1 MSGVF
6 PSPRETIGVEAET
19 GRNSRYC
26 SITPLLRCDFAV
38 AESIWISYAKQVR
51 PIVDLQ
57 ARCKVNRMPGLSK
70 EDKLRLLTTMLE
82 SRHADLREQNL
93 NRQGKGHFHV
103 SGMGHEA
110 LAAVSIQ
117 MKPGDYI
124 FSYYRD
130 RGLVLGR
137 GMTTRQLGLEYFAK
151 RNTGSGGRQ
160 MPSHYSNADLHIWSV
175 PTPTGSQLLPAC
187 GIAWGIQL
195 DGKKNLVVTTVGD
208 AATRQGDFFEALC
221 FAKEKK
227 LPLLFL
233 VEDNAYGISM
243 PTRKTNP
250 LALNVLESENWR
262 RINGENVQQVYD
274 ATAEAFEKIRAGN
287 GPFFFWI
294 NMERLSSHTSSD
306 DQKLYRSQDELRELE
321 KFDPLKCWKDQLIE
335 EGIVTA
341 EEFARLDSEIK
352 ERIRH
357 EYAEAEKA
365 EDPSP
370 NELLANVTKPAPKI
384 DKEILPP
391 GKYRIGDTV
400 NKTLR
405 AGLEEDPRR
414 ILFGEDIEDPKGGV
428 FRLTQKLSTE
438 FPKQVFN
445 SPLAESTI
453 LGVACGLAAYGKR
466 PVFELQFIDFIYPGF
481 NQLVTNISNL
491 RWRSFGNWQCPAV
504 IYAPYGAYLP
514 GGSLWH
520 SQANESALA
529 HYPGLNVVIPS
540 TPADAAGLLW
550 TAMHGEDPVVFLIPK
565 HLLWAEHEY
574 AEPIRA
580 VPLGRARQCT
590 NGSDVTVIAW
600 GNTIEKSLEAIAK
613 IDKETSVEL
622 IDLRSIVP
630 WDKAAIEDSVHKTRR
645 LVVVQEDTQN
655 CSVGQMIISHITST
669 PELWNELISPPILVS
684 KANVM
689 IGYNPIY
696 EYAALPDVER
706 IVAAI
711 RRSVATKYERVAV
724 AGIADS
730 GRAETETAFIQPG
743 SPIPATA
750 GRIQSITIPVMGEG
764 IRNAKIVSLLKKPG
778 DPVALD
784 DELCEV
790 ETDKAVYPIQSSFA
804 GVMGEWKTK
813 VGDTVEIG
821 QELGTLFTDEASLA
835 EQFQGAAEVSAPV
848 TAGVDR
854 GRSVPEREFVRPGSA
869 TPATGIEPALSP
881 TITRKLSRV
890 IPANLQIDA
899 RWHAIQEAREVS
911 KKKDGKEAPSPSV
924 MIAWSVVRA
933 MEKHAPFRRL
943 ILDDDQIVQ
952 NDDFDLGVAVALEG
966 DRLATAVIT
975 NANKKSWPE
984 FVKIYN
990 ETVAATRGGR
1000 VDAMNAPVVITSL
1013 GAFGVKA
1020 GAPIVVPPSVGTLF
1034 VGSAHR
1040 ELIPNKNRNES
1051 AEVITLSLT
1060 FDHRVV
1066 NGAGAA
1072 AFANEIKTRI
1082 EAFKIPSE
1090 KVSAESARKR

>member
-1 MSGVF
+1 
-6 PSPRETIGVEAET
+6 
-19 GRNSRYC
+19 
-26 SITPLLRCDFAV
+26 
-38 AESIWISYAKQVR
+38 
-51 PIVDLQ
+51 
-57 ARCKVNRMPGLSK
+57 MPALSK
-70 EDKLRLLTTMLE
+70 EDKLRLLTTILE

-93 NRQGKGHFHV
+93 NRQGKGNFHV

-117 MKPGDYI
+117 MEPDDYI
-124 FSYYRD
+124 VSYYRD

-160 MPSHYSNADLHIWSV
+160 MPSHYSDADLHIWSV

-187 GIAWGIQL
+187 GIAWGIKL
-195 DGKKNLVVTTVGD
+195 DGKKNLVVTTIGD

-221 FAKEKK
+221 FAREKK
-227 LPLLFL
+227 LPVLFL
-233 VEDNAYGISM
+233 VEDNGYGISM
-243 PTRKTNP
+243 PTRKNNP
-250 LALNVLESENWR
+250 LALNVLEADNWR
-262 RINGENVQQVYD
+262 QIEGQDVQQVYD
-274 ATAEAFEKIRAGN
+274 ATAEAFEKIRAGD

-294 NMERLSSHTSSD
+294 RMERLSSHTSSD
-306 DQKLYRSQDELRELE
+306 DQKLYRSADELQMLE
-321 KFDPLKCWKDQLIE
+321 KSDPLKYWKDQLIQE
-335 EGIVTA
+335 SVITA
-341 EEFARLDSEIK
+341 EEFAKLDNEVK
-352 ERIRH
+352 ERIRR
-357 EYAEAEKA
+357 EYAEAERA

-370 NELLANVTKPAPKI
+370 NELLANVSKSPPKI
-384 DKEILPP
+384 SKEILPP

-405 AGLEEDPRR
+405 AGLEDDSRR

-428 FRLTQKLSTE
+428 FRLTQKLSTD

-481 NQLVTNISNL
+481 NQLVTNISTL
-491 RWRSFGNWQCPAV
+491 RWRSFGNWKCPAV

-529 HYPGLNVVIPS
+529 HYPGLSVVVPS

-550 TAMHGEDPVVFLIPK
+550 TAMHGEDPVIFLIPK
-565 HLLWAEHEY
+565 HLLWAEHDY
-574 AEPIRA
+574 SEPIRA
-580 VPLGRARQCT
+580 VPLGEAHKLR
-590 NGSDVTVIAW
+590 NGSDVTLVAW
-600 GNTIEKSLEAIAK
+600 GNTVEKSLEALDK
-613 IDKETSVEL
+613 IGNNISVEL

-630 WDKAAIEDSVHKTRR
+630 WDKAAIEKSVRKTRR
-645 LVVVQEDTQN
+645 LVIVQEDTEN
-655 CSVGQMIISHITST
+655 CSVGQMLISHIAST
-669 PELWNELISPPILVS
+669 PELWNETISPPVLVS
-684 KANVM
+684 KANVV

-706 IVAAI
+706 IVAAVE
-711 RRSVATKYERVAV
+711 RSVSNTTF
-724 AGIADS
+724 
-730 GRAETETAFIQPG
+730 RAE
-743 SPIPATA
+743 SPIVREKARVPTESRPSTPEKAKPSKTQ
-750 GRIQSITIPVMGEG
+750 IQIITVPVMGEG
-764 IRNAKIVSLLKKPG
+764 IRNAKVVSLLKNPG
-778 DPVALD
+778 DSVSHD

-813 VGDTVEIG
+813 VGDTVDIG
-821 QELGTLFTDEASLA
+821 QELGTILTTEPSFAD
-835 EQFQGAAEVSAPV
+835 QFQEAAKEPALETAVPSRKEPEVAPE
-848 TAGVDR
+848 DR
-854 GRSVPEREFVRPGSA
+854 RQYK
-869 TPATGIEPALSP
+869 IEPALSP
-881 TITRKLSRV
+881 TITRKLVHV

-899 RWHAIQEAREVS
+899 RWDAIRKSRDATKR
-911 KKKDGKEAPSPSV
+911 KNGKDAPSPSV
-924 MIAWSVVRA
+924 MIAWAVVRA
-933 MEKHAPFRRL
+933 MEDHPPFRRL
-943 ILDDDQIVQ
+943 ILEDERIVE
-952 NDDFDLGVAVALEG
+952 NENFDLGVAVALEG
-966 DRLATAVIT
+966 DRLATAVIVD
-975 NANKKSWPE
+975 ANKKSWPE
-984 FVKIYN
+984 FVKTYN
-990 ETVAATRGGR
+990 ETVEATRSGR

-1034 VGSAHR
+1034 VGTAHR
-1040 ELIPNKNRNES
+1040 ELIPNGKKNES

-1072 AFANEIKTRI
+1072 SFANEIKKQI
-1082 EAFKIPSE
+1082 EEFKIPTSE
-1090 KVSAESARKR
+1090 KRPVSA

>member
-1 MSGVF
+1 
-6 PSPRETIGVEAET
+6 
-19 GRNSRYC
+19 
-26 SITPLLRCDFAV
+26 
-38 AESIWISYAKQVR
+38 
-51 PIVDLQ
+51 
-57 ARCKVNRMPGLSK
+57 MPALGK
-70 EDKLRLLTTMLE
+70 EDKLRLLTTILE

-103 SGMGHEA
+103 SGMGHEG

-117 MKPGDYI
+117 MEPDDYI
-124 FSYYRD
+124 VSYYRD

-160 MPSHYSNADLHIWSV
+160 MPSHYSDADLHIWSV

-208 AATRQGDFFEALC
+208 AATRQGDFFEAIC

-227 LPLLFL
+227 LPMLFL

-243 PTRKTNP
+243 PTRTTNP
-250 LALNVLESENWR
+250 LALNVLEPDNWR
-262 RINGENVQQVYD
+262 RIDGQNVEQVYD
-274 ATAEAFEKIRAGN
+274 ATAEAFEKIRAGS

-294 NMERLSSHTSSD
+294 KMERLSSHTSSD
-306 DQKLYRSQDELRELE
+306 DQKLYRREEELRDLE

-335 EGIVTA
+335 EGIITV
-341 EEFARLDSEIK
+341 EEFAKLDNEIK
-352 ERIRH
+352 ERIRR
-357 EYAEAEKA
+357 EYSKAEKA

-370 NELLANVTKPAPKI
+370 KELLTNVTKPPPKI
-384 DKEILPP
+384 DKEILSP

-405 AGLEEDPRR
+405 LGLEEDRRR

-491 RWRSFGNWQCPAV
+491 RWRSFGNWKCPAV
-504 IYAPYGAYLP
+504 VYAPYGAYLP

-520 SQANESALA
+520 SQANESSLA
-529 HYPGLNVVIPS
+529 HYPGLNVVVPS
-540 TPADAAGLLW
+540 TPEDAAGLLW
-550 TAMHGEDPVVFLIPK
+550 TAMHGEDPVIFLIPK

-590 NGSDVTVIAW
+590 TGSDVTVVAW
-600 GNTIEKSLEAIAK
+600 GNTIEKSLEVIAK
-613 IDKETSVEL
+613 INNEISVEL

-630 WDKAAIEDSVHKTRR
+630 WDKAAIEESVHKTRR
-645 LVVVQEDTQN
+645 LLVVQEDTEN
-655 CSVGQMIISHITST
+655 CSVGQMIISHVTST
-669 PELWNELISPPILVS
+669 SELWNAMISPPILVS

-711 RRSVATKYERVAV
+711 RRLVATKHERVAV
-724 AGIADS
+724 EAVAV
-730 GRAETETAFIQPG
+730 
-743 SPIPATA
+743 ATA
-750 GRIQSITIPVMGEG
+750 KPEIAPEERRPYIAPKIDIGKRRVQSITVPVMGEG
-764 IRNAKIVSLLKKPG
+764 IRNAKIVSLLKNPG
-778 DPVALD
+778 DPIALD

-821 QELGTLFTDEASLA
+821 HELGTLFMDEASLA
-835 EQFQGAAEVSAPV
+835 DQLETASKESTDRKPVEAAVSVAEPSS
-848 TAGVDR
+848 R
-854 GRSVPEREFVRPGSA
+854 GRTARHSN
-869 TPATGIEPALSP
+869 IEPALSP

-899 RWHAIQEAREVS
+899 RWDGIRRARDGAKE
-911 KKKDGKEAPSPSV
+911 KDGKNAASPSV

-933 MEKHAPFRRL
+933 MEKHASFRRL
-943 ILDDDQIVQ
+943 ILEDDQIVQ
-952 NDDFDLGVAVALEG
+952 NDDFDLGIAVALEG

-975 NANKKSWPE
+975 KANKKSWPE

-990 ETVAATRGGR
+990 KTVEATRGGR
-1000 VDAMNAPVVITSL
+1000 VDAMNASVVITSL

-1034 VGSAHR
+1034 VGTAHR
-1040 ELIPNKNRNES
+1040 ELILNKNENES

-1072 AFANEIKTRI
+1072 SFANEIKKQI
-1082 EAFKIPSE
+1082 EGFKIPSE
-1090 KVSAESARKR
+1090 ERPGTCAHKS

>member
-1 MSGVF
+1 
-6 PSPRETIGVEAET
+6 
-19 GRNSRYC
+19 
-26 SITPLLRCDFAV
+26 
-38 AESIWISYAKQVR
+38 
-51 PIVDLQ
+51 
-57 ARCKVNRMPGLSK
+57 MPALSK

-110 LAAVSIQ
+110 LSAVSMQ
-117 MKPGDYI
+117 MEPDDYI
-124 FSYYRD
+124 VPYYRD

-208 AATRQGDFFEALC
+208 AATRQGDFFEAIC

-250 LALNVLESENWR
+250 LALNVLEPDNWR
-262 RINGENVQQVYD
+262 RIEGQDVQQVYD
-274 ATAEAFEKIRAGN
+274 ATAEAFQKIRSGG

-306 DQKLYRSQDELRELE
+306 DQKLYRSEEELRALE

-335 EGIVTA
+335 GGVITA
-341 EEFARLDSEIK
+341 DDFARLDSEIK
-352 ERIRH
+352 ERVRQ
-357 EYAEAEKA
+357 EYSEAEKA

-370 NELLANVTKPAPKI
+370 NELLANVTKPPPKI
-384 DKEILPP
+384 EREILPS

-405 AGLEEDPRR
+405 VGLEDDPGRV
-414 ILFGEDIEDPKGGV
+414 LFGEDIEDPKGGV

-466 PVFELQFIDFIYPGF
+466 PVFEVQFIDFIYPAF
-481 NQLVTNISNL
+481 NQLVTNISTL
-491 RWRSFGNWQCPAV
+491 RWRSFGNWKCPAV

-529 HYPGLNVVIPS
+529 HYPGLNVLIPS

-550 TAMHGEDPVVFLIPK
+550 TAMHSDDPVIFLIPK

-590 NGSDVTVIAW
+590 NGSDVTVVAW

-613 IDKETSVEL
+613 IDNETSVEL

-630 WDKAAIEDSVHKTRR
+630 WDKAAIEKSVRKTRR
-645 LVVVQEDTQN
+645 LVVVQEDTEN

-669 PELWNELISPPILVS
+669 PKLWEEMISPPILVS
-684 KANVM
+684 KANVV

-711 RRSVATKYERVAV
+711 RASVSTGRERVAV
-724 AGIADS
+724 GAGVD
-730 GRAETETAFIQPG
+730 RARPVEEPEFAQPR
-743 SPIPATA
+743 SASQATA
-750 GRIQSITIPVMGEG
+750 DTGKPRLQSITVPVMGEG

-804 GVMGEWKTK
+804 GIMGEWKTK
-813 VGDTVEIG
+813 IGDTVDIG
-821 QELGTLFTDEASLA
+821 QALGTLLTEEASLSD
-835 EQFQGAAEVSAPV
+835 QFQAAAEVSAEVVP
-848 TAGVDR
+848 TRRDDR
-854 GRSVPEREFVRPGSA
+854 GRAASEAAMKEPGS
-869 TPATGIEPALSP
+869 TIPATGIEPALSP
-881 TITRKLSRV
+881 TITRKLNRV

-899 RWHAIQEAREVS
+899 RWNTIRAARELA
-911 KKKDGKEAPSPSV
+911 KKKDPQNAPSPSV

-933 MEKHAPFRRL
+933 MEKHASFRRL
-943 ILDDDQIVQ
+943 ILEDDQIVQ
-952 NDDFDLGVAVALEG
+952 NDDFDLGVAVALED

-975 NANKKSWPE
+975 NANRRSWPE
-984 FVKIYN
+984 FTNSYN
-990 ETVAATRGGR
+990 EIVAATRGGR
-1000 VDAMNAPVVITSL
+1000 IDAMNAPVVITSL

-1034 VGSAHR
+1034 VGTAHR
-1040 ELIPNKNRNES
+1040 ELIPNKSKNES

-1072 AFANEIKTRI
+1072 AFANEIKKQI
-1082 EAFKIPSE
+1082 EGFEIPKPTKHAAS
-1090 KVSAESARKR
+1090 V

>member
-1 MSGVF
+1 
-6 PSPRETIGVEAET
+6 
-19 GRNSRYC
+19 
-26 SITPLLRCDFAV
+26 
-38 AESIWISYAKQVR
+38 
-51 PIVDLQ
+51 
-57 ARCKVNRMPGLSK
+57 MPALSK
-70 EDKLRLLTTMLE
+70 NDKLRLLTLILE

-93 NRQGKGHFHV
+93 IRQGKGHFHV

-117 MKPGDYI
+117 MEPDDYI
-124 FSYYRD
+124 VSYYRD

-160 MPSHYSNADLHIWSV
+160 MPSHYSDSDLHIWSV

-187 GIAWGIQL
+187 GIAWGVKL
-195 DGKKNLVVTTVGD
+195 DRKKNLVVTTVGD
-208 AATRQGDFFEALC
+208 AATRQGDFFEAIC

-227 LPLLFL
+227 LPVLFL

-250 LALNVLESENWR
+250 LALKILERENWR
-262 RINGENVQQVYD
+262 EVEGQDVQQVYD
-274 ATAEAFEKIRAGN
+274 ATAEAFNKIRNGG

-294 NMERLSSHTSSD
+294 RMERLSSHTSSD
-306 DQKLYRSQDELRELE
+306 DQKLYRGVEELRKLE
-321 KFDPLKCWKDQLIE
+321 KFDPLACWKNQLINDSV
-335 EGIVTA
+335 ISPQQYA
-341 EEFARLDSEIK
+341 ELDNEIK
-352 ERIRH
+352 ERIRR

-365 EDPSP
+365 DDPSP
-370 NELLANVTKPAPKI
+370 NELVTNVTKPPPKI
-384 DKEILPP
+384 EDEILPA

-405 AGLEEDPRR
+405 AGLEKDQRR
-414 ILFGEDIEDPKGGV
+414 VVFGEDIEDPKGGV

-438 FPKQVFN
+438 FPEQVFN

-466 PVFELQFIDFIYPGF
+466 PVFEMQFIDFIYPGF
-481 NQLVTNISNL
+481 NQLVTNISTL
-491 RWRSFGNWQCPAV
+491 RWRSFGNWKCPAV

-520 SQANESALA
+520 SQTNESALA
-529 HYPGLNVVIPS
+529 HYPGLNVVVPS

-550 TAMHGEDPVVFLIPK
+550 TAMHTEDPVIFLIPK

-574 AEPIRA
+574 KEPIRA
-580 VPLGRARQCT
+580 VALGKAGKLREGT
-590 NGSDVTVIAW
+590 DVTVVAW
-600 GNTIEKSLEAIAK
+600 GNTMEKSLEALNEIGNE
-613 IDKETSVEL
+613 ISVEL

-630 WDKAAIEDSVHKTRR
+630 WDKATIEESVRKTGR
-645 LVVVQEDTQN
+645 LVVVQEDTEN
-655 CSVGQMIISHITST
+655 CSVGQMIISHITGT
-669 PELWNELISPPILVS
+669 PDLWHELVSPPILVS
-684 KANVM
+684 KPNVM

-706 IVAAI
+706 VVTAI
-711 RRSVATKYERVAV
+711 RRSVSMKHKRAAV
-724 AGIADS
+724 AAGVDRGHAL
-730 GRAETETAFIQPG
+730 TEQQFTQPE
-743 SPIPATA
+743 SASPATA
-750 GRIQSITIPVMGEG
+750 DTGERHVQNITVPVMGEG
-764 IRNAKIVSLLKKPG
+764 IRSAKIVSLLKKPG
-778 DPVALD
+778 EPVQLD

-821 QELGTLFTDEASLA
+821 QELGTIATSEPAFA
-835 EQFQGAAEVSAPV
+835 EQFEAAARESSAAFV
-848 TAGVDR
+848 AAGDDR
-854 GRSVPEREFVRPGSA
+854 GRAATKAPMKRPGSA
-869 TPATGIEPALSP
+869 IPATRIEPALSP
-881 TITRKLSRV
+881 TITRKLNRV

-899 RWHAIQEAREVS
+899 RWETIQQARVAAT
-911 KKKDGKEAPSPSV
+911 KKNRGQAPSPSV

-943 ILDDDQIVQ
+943 ILEDDQIVQ
-952 NDDFDLGVAVALEG
+952 HDDFDLGVAVALEG

-975 NANKKSWPE
+975 SANQKSWPE
-984 FVKIYN
+984 FVKAYN
-990 ETVAATRGGR
+990 DTVAATRAGR
-1000 VDAMNAPVVITSL
+1000 VDAMNAPIVITSL
-1013 GAFGVKA
+1013 GAFGVRA

-1034 VGSAHR
+1034 VGTSRH
-1040 ELIPNKNRNES
+1040 ELIPNKNSNQS

-1072 AFANEIKTRI
+1072 AFANEIKNQI
-1082 EAFKIPSE
+1082 EGFKIPAE
-1090 KVSAESARKR
+1090 TILAASAAKS

>member
-1 MSGVF
+1 
-6 PSPRETIGVEAET
+6 
-19 GRNSRYC
+19 
-26 SITPLLRCDFAV
+26 
-38 AESIWISYAKQVR
+38 
-51 PIVDLQ
+51 
-57 ARCKVNRMPGLSK
+57 MPALSK
-70 EDKLRLLTTMLE
+70 EDKLRLLTIILE

-110 LAAVSIQ
+110 LAAVSFQ
-117 MKPGDYI
+117 MEPDDYI
-124 FSYYRD
+124 VSYYRD

-160 MPSHYSNADLHIWSV
+160 MPSHYSNAELHIWSV

-195 DGKKNLVVTTVGD
+195 DGKKNLVVTTIGD

-227 LPLLFL
+227 LPMLFL
-233 VEDNAYGISM
+233 VEDNGYGISM
-243 PTRKTNP
+243 PTRKNNP
-250 LALNVLESENWR
+250 LALNVLEPDNWR
-262 RINGENVQQVYD
+262 HIEGQNVQQIYD
-274 ATAEAFEKIRAGN
+274 STAEAFEKIRAGG

-294 NMERLSSHTSSD
+294 RMERLSSHTSTD
-306 DQKLYRSQDELRELE
+306 DQKLYRSAEELQALE
-321 KFDPLKCWKDQLIE
+321 KSDPLKYWKDQLIQE
-335 EGIVTA
+335 SVISI
-341 EEFARLDSEIK
+341 EEFARLDNEVK
-352 ERIRH
+352 ERIRR

-370 NELLANVTKPAPKI
+370 DELLANVGKSPAKLN
-384 DKEILPP
+384 KEVLPP

-405 AGLEEDPRR
+405 VGLEEDPRR
-414 ILFGEDIEDPKGGV
+414 VIFGEDIEDPKGGV
-428 FRLTQKLSTE
+428 FRLTQKLSTK

-491 RWRSFGNWQCPAV
+491 RWRTFGNWKCPAV

-520 SQANESALA
+520 SQANEAVLA

-540 TPADAAGLLW
+540 SPADAAGLLW
-550 TAMHGEDPVVFLIPK
+550 SAMHGEDPVIFLIPK

-574 AEPIRA
+574 SEPIRA
-580 VPLGRARQCT
+580 VPLGEAHKLRD
-590 NGSDVTVIAW
+590 GSDVTLVAW
-600 GNTIEKSLEAIAK
+600 GNTVEKSLEALQK
-613 IDKETSVEL
+613 IDNKISVEL

-630 WDKAAIEDSVHKTRR
+630 WDKAAIEESVRKTHR
-645 LVVVQEDTQN
+645 LVVVQEDTEN
-655 CSVGQMIISHITST
+655 CSVGQMLISHITGV
-669 PELWNELISPPILVS
+669 PDLWNEMISPPILVS

-706 IVAAI
+706 IISAIHRSVQTRQERIAVAASAD
-711 RRSVATKYERVAV
+711 RGHFAPSATHLPLSRKA
-724 AGIADS
+724 
-730 GRAETETAFIQPG
+730 P
-743 SPIPATA
+743 PTA
-750 GRIQSITIPVMGEG
+750 GETGKERMQNIIVPVMGEG
-764 IRNAKIVSLLKKPG
+764 IRNAKVVSLLKNPG
-778 DPVALD
+778 DIIALD

-804 GVMGEWKTK
+804 GVMGQWKTK

-821 QELGTLFTDEASLA
+821 QELGTIITA
-835 EQFQGAAEVSAPV
+835 EPSFADQFEEAAEESV
-848 TAGVDR
+848 AGAVAAGADR
-854 GRSVPEREFVRPGSA
+854 AVPTREITRPGSP
-869 TPATGIEPALSP
+869 TPATVIEPALAP
-881 TITRKLSRV
+881 TITRKLLHV
-890 IPANLQIDA
+890 IPANLQIDTRWDAIRNA
-899 RWHAIQEAREVS
+899 RDEA
-911 KKKDGKEAPSPSV
+911 KTKNGKHAPSASV
-924 MIAWSVVRA
+924 MIAWAVVRA
-933 MEKHAPFRRL
+933 MEKHPAFRRL
-943 ILDDDQIVQ
+943 ILEDDRIVE
-952 NDDFDLGVAVALEG
+952 NENFDLGIAVTLEG
-966 DRLATAVIT
+966 DRLATAVIVD
-975 NANKKSWPE
+975 ANKKHWPE
-984 FVKIYN
+984 FVKTYN
-990 ETVAATRGGR
+990 ETVDATRGGR

-1013 GAFGVKA
+1013 GAFGVRA

-1034 VGSAHR
+1034 VGTAHR
-1040 ELIPNKNRNES
+1040 ELIPNGKKNES

-1072 AFANEIKTRI
+1072 SFTNEIKKQI
-1082 EAFKIPSE
+1082 EGFKIPTAKTAVTRS
-1090 KVSAESARKR
+1090 

>member
-1 MSGVF
+1 
-6 PSPRETIGVEAET
+6 
-19 GRNSRYC
+19 
-26 SITPLLRCDFAV
+26 
-38 AESIWISYAKQVR
+38 
-51 PIVDLQ
+51 
-57 ARCKVNRMPGLSK
+57 MPVLSK
-70 EDKLRLLTTMLE
+70 EDKLRLLTTILE

-117 MKPGDYI
+117 MQPDDYI
-124 FSYYRD
+124 VSYYRD

-160 MPSHYSNADLHIWSV
+160 MPSHYSNAELHIWSV

-187 GIAWGIQL
+187 GMAWGIQL

-221 FAKEKK
+221 FAREKK
-227 LPLLFL
+227 LPMLFL
-233 VEDNAYGISM
+233 VEDNGYGISM
-243 PTRKTNP
+243 PTRKNNP
-250 LALNVLESENWR
+250 LALNILEPDNWR
-262 RINGENVQQVYD
+262 RLEGQDVQQVYD
-274 ATAEAFEKIRAGN
+274 ATAEAFEKIHAGG

-294 NMERLSSHTSSD
+294 RMERLSSHTSSD
-306 DQKLYRSQDELRELE
+306 DQKLYRSAEELQALE
-321 KFDPLKCWKDQLIE
+321 KSDPLKYWKDQLIQ
-335 EGIVTA
+335 EGVITA
-341 EEFARLDSEIK
+341 EEFARLDNEVK
-352 ERIRH
+352 ERIRR

-370 NELLANVTKPAPKI
+370 NELLANVSKSPPKLN
-384 DKEILPP
+384 KEVLPS

-405 AGLEEDPRR
+405 AGLEEDSRR

-428 FRLTQKLSTE
+428 FRLTQRLSTE

-491 RWRSFGNWQCPAV
+491 RWRSFGNWKCPAV

-520 SQANESALA
+520 SQANEAALA
-529 HYPGLNVVIPS
+529 HYPGLNIVIPS

-550 TAMHGEDPVVFLIPK
+550 TAMHSEDPVIFLIPK

-574 AEPIRA
+574 PEAIRA
-580 VPLGRARQCT
+580 VPLGTAHKLRD
-590 NGSDVTVIAW
+590 GSDVTLVAW
-600 GNTIEKSLEAIAK
+600 GNTVEKSLEALDK
-613 IDKETSVEL
+613 IDNGISVEL

-630 WDKAAIEDSVHKTRR
+630 WDQAAIEESVRKTHR
-645 LVVVQEDTQN
+645 LVVVQEDTEN
-655 CSVGQMIISHITST
+655 CSVGQMIISHITSV
-669 PELWNELISPPILVS
+669 PDLWNGMISPPILVS

-696 EYAALPDVER
+696 EYAALPDAEPIVSAIQRSVQTRHER
-706 IVAAI
+706 PVAAGAD
-711 RRSVATKYERVAV
+711 RGGFVPSHPHVAPALAV
-724 AGIADS
+724 RGALPS
-730 GRAETETAFIQPG
+730 
-743 SPIPATA
+743 PATVET
-750 GRIQSITIPVMGEG
+750 GEKRMQSITVPVMGEG
-764 IRNAKIVSLLKKPG
+764 IRNAKVVSLLRNPG
-778 DPVALD
+778 DIIALD

-821 QELGTLFTDEASLA
+821 QELGTIVTAEPSLA
-835 EQFQGAAEVSAPV
+835 DQFEQAAAASARTGAVA
-848 TAGVDR
+848 AGADR
-854 GRSVPEREFVRPGSA
+854 GHSVSPREITRPGTA
-869 TPATGIEPALSP
+869 TPATVIEPALAP
-881 TITRKLSRV
+881 TITRKLLHV

-899 RWHAIQEAREVS
+899 RWEAIRKARDTA
-911 KKKDGKEAPSPSV
+911 KTKNGKHAPSPST
-924 MIAWSVVRA
+924 MMAWAVVRA
-933 MEKHAPFRRL
+933 MEKHPPFRRL
-943 ILDDDQIVQ
+943 ILEDERIVE
-952 NDDFDLGVAVALEG
+952 NENFDLGIAVALDD
-966 DRLATAVIT
+966 DRLATAVIVD
-975 NANKKSWPE
+975 ADKKSWPE
-984 FVKIYN
+984 FVKSYN
-990 ETVAATRGGR
+990 ETVDATRGGR

-1034 VGSAHR
+1034 VGTAHR
-1040 ELIPNKNRNES
+1040 ELIPNGKKNES
-1051 AEVITLSLT
+1051 AEVVTLSLT

-1072 AFANEIKTRI
+1072 SFANEIKKQI
-1082 EAFKIPSE
+1082 EAFKIPAA
-1090 KVSAESARKR
+1090 KATAITT